1 MDALRQGNTNVN
13 DLTNK
18 VFFTKHPELNP
29 KTSLKQEQ
37 TTLVRE
43 WAGTK
48 SLLSKLMP
56 SIMISPLS
64 PTTTPS
70 SSTTVPPAFEDS
82 LKPTLDLKTVITR
95 AREIIGR
102 LNVSGKP
109 NEKQKRRIINIYNC
123 LLNKVQDPNVRDFYI
138 AFPDYEYYRRLTYGG
153 ASQSDLMKE
162 GFIDTSGNWIKF
174 RYVRDFLRKPVYF
187 DYNKT
192 DEQYLTRLESLYNE
206 IDETMTNIRQY
217 LEQREAG
224 GQAPRIQQLALF
236 ISKEGKNNHSIYSCW
251 G

>member
-29 KTSLKQEQ
+29 KTSFK
-37 TTLVRE
+37 TR
-43 WAGTK
+43 ANSGGKGNRRGTK

-123 LLNKVQDPNVRDFYI
+123 LLNKV
-138 AFPDYEYYRRLTYGG
+138 
-153 ASQSDLMKE
+153 
-162 GFIDTSGNWIKF
+162 
-174 RYVRDFLRKPVYF
+174 
-187 DYNKT
+187 
-192 DEQYLTRLESLYNE
+192 
-206 IDETMTNIRQY
+206 
-217 LEQREAG
+217 
-224 GQAPRIQQLALF
+224 
-236 ISKEGKNNHSIYSCW
+236 
-251 G
+251 